1 MKLYLDTANDDF
13 VLATFDENLN
23 LKYSKVLQ
31 KYQKKVELI
40 PLSISEMLNE
50 LNVKISDFDE
60 FYTNLGPGYF
70 TGVRISL
77 VYLRTIATIKKIK
90 IFTVSTM
97 QILSQQNKGKNAF
110 YINAK
115 GEKYFEYLV
124 NQEPFDPSQITCKT
138 GIKDNYD
145 SVNYEQFLNNFN
157 DYKQLFIDYDD
168 LNKIEPY
175 YIKMPQIGAKK

>member
-13 VLATFDENLN
+13 VLAAFDDNFN

-40 PLSISEMLNE
+40 PLSVTEMLDE
-50 LNVKISDFDE
+50 LNAKISDFDE

-90 IFTVSTM
+90 IFTISTM
-97 QILSQQNKGKNAF
+97 QILSHQNKNKNAF

-115 GEKYFEYLV
+115 GEKYFEYIATKA
-124 NQEPFDPSQITCKT
+124 QFDPNQITCKT
-138 GIKDNYD
+138 GIKENYD
-145 SVNYEQFLNNFN
+145 SVNYEEFLNNFKN
-157 DYKQLFIDYDD
+157 YKQLFAGYDD

-175 YIKMPQIGAKK
+175 YIKMPQIGVKK

>member
-1 MKLYLDTANDDF
+1 
-13 VLATFDENLN
+13 
-23 LKYSKVLQ
+23 
-31 KYQKKVELI
+31 
-40 PLSISEMLNE
+40 
-50 LNVKISDFDE
+50 
-60 FYTNLGPGYF
+60 
-70 TGVRISL
+70 
-77 VYLRTIATIKKIK
+77 
-90 IFTVSTM
+90 M